1 MASGAHGPKPD
12 VFGSPT
18 GSALFA
24 KSPVFMQE
32 TFLCR
37 RELTI
42 RNEFRDQ
49 FDQYCCGCAPLSSRL
64 TPLQELIH
72 VSLSL
77 SCIDILILLS

>member
-1 MASGAHGPKPD
+1 MASGAHGPKPG

-24 KSPVFMQE
+24 NSPVFMQE

-42 RNEFRDQ
+42 RNEFRNQ
-49 FDQYCCGCAPLSSRL
+49 FDQYHCPPSCFD
-64 TPLQELIH
+64 IDNW
-72 VSLSL
+72 SLDLATMTCMIASVNL
-77 SCIDILILLS
+77 AM